1 MEKILNKRKFRER
14 GRYLVQWRGYTVE
27 ENTWEPRE
35 NLVNAQELVDRFEKE
50 YREGTRRIKKK
61 NLKEDHKGELPGR
74 YIAKLLYGWDDRKFD
89 REYWGRL
96 ERNWR

>member
-1 MEKILNKRKFRER
+1 
-14 GRYLVQWRGYTVE
+14 
-27 ENTWEPRE
+27 
-35 NLVNAQELVDRFEKE
+35 LVDRFEKE

>member
-1 MEKILNKRKFRER
+1 M
-14 GRYLVQWRGYTVE
+14 E

-35 NLVNAQELVDRFEKE
+35 NLENAQELVDRFEKE